1 MSKNNLEKFLDWEY
15 QMQKLLGLFDGF
27 ENEAR
32 EKALEAL
39 ELAERAHRGQVRDEG
54 GQYVLHPI
62 RATLILLEDMGIKD
76 IDIVCASLLHDVIED
91 TNVDIEIIKEQ
102 FGNKVA
108 ELVERVTRERPED
121 ETEEQKVKSKQK
133 KIRAL
138 AESDK
143 ETRLIKLCDR
153 LDNRYSQEFIP
164 ENHSSQKKFER
175 WNKEFRQ
182 YISIAKATNKKLYE
196 LFKEYEIECIDE

>member
-1 MSKNNLEKFLDWEY
+1 MNPAY
-15 QMQKLLGLFDGF
+15 QRQKLLGLFDGF
-27 ENEAR
+27 EDEVR
-32 EKALEAL
+32 GKALEAL
-39 ELAERAHRGQVRDEG
+39 ELAERAHGGQVRDEG

-62 RATLILLEDMGIKD
+62 RATLILLEEIGIKD

-108 ELVERVTRERPED
+108 GLVEKVTRERPED
-121 ETEEQKVKSKQK
+121 QTEEQKTKNKQK
-133 KIRAL
+133 KIYAL

-143 ETRLIKLCDR
+143 EMRLIKLCDR
-153 LDNRYSQEFIP
+153 LDNRRSQEFIP

-182 YISIAKATNKKLYE
+182 YIPIAKATNAKLCE
-196 LFKEYEIECIDE
+196 LFKEYETERF